1 VSLAERLQGGGGEG
15 EAGGEGEGEG
25 DGDGDARMSLGAHL
39 EELRGRLLRCVLSVL
54 ALAVAGLVF
63 ARPIFG
69 LLMRPVLDA
78 LPEESRSLVYTS
90 GIEELNV
97 LMKVGLYAGIFLATP
112 VILWQLWGFVS
123 PGLYASERRF
133 AAPFVFLGSLAF
145 VTGALFCY
153 LMLLPTM
160 FKFLLTEGDSAP
172 LEQRL
177 DSARIQEA
185 EALRYLRFGELE
197 QAGAMASKTAEA
209 LGAAGDGKVAGA
221 GAGAGAAATA
231 TAPAGSSVEMTAR
244 VDGLGRMVDAVAG
257 WERTAA
263 LRPVLRSVM
272 EKRVEA
278 LALREK
284 GDLAGAGAA
293 LDQAAALLA
302 SAAPRSAEQVAS
314 VWRLEKAI
322 ASGTA
327 RHHSESWTRPMLTM
341 SEQLSLVL
349 LLELALGVI
358 FELPLVMALLAV
370 VGLVKSRWLFKYQRH
385 AIVVCLI
392 LAAIIT
398 PTGDAINLSLLA
410 GPMILCY
417 EVGVLAVW
425 LVERRRA
432 RMQAAE
438 ESAITPAG

>member
-1 VSLAERLQGGGGEG
+1 VSLADRLQGGGEEG
-15 EAGGEGEGEG
+15 EAGGEGEG
-25 DGDGDARMSLGAHL
+25 DGDGDARMSLGQHL

-78 LPEESRSLVYTS
+78 LPEESRSLIYTS

-133 AAPFVFLGSLAF
+133 AAPFVLLGSLAF
-145 VTGALFCY
+145 VGGALFCY
-153 LMLLPTM
+153 LLLLPTM
-160 FKFLLTEGDSAP
+160 FKFLLTEADSAP

-177 DSARIQEA
+177 DSARTQEA
-185 EALRYLRFGELE
+185 EALRYLRFGEVE
-197 QAGAMASKTAEA
+197 QAGAMASKAAEA
-209 LGAAGDGKVAGA
+209 LGAAGDGKVAGVV
-221 GAGAGAAATA
+221 TA
-231 TAPAGSSVEMTAR
+231 ITTSASGSSVEMTGR
-244 VDGLGRMVDAVAG
+244 VDGLGRMVDAVGG

-263 LRPVLRSVM
+263 VRPVLRSVM

-302 SAAPRSAEQVAS
+302 SAAPKSAEQIAS